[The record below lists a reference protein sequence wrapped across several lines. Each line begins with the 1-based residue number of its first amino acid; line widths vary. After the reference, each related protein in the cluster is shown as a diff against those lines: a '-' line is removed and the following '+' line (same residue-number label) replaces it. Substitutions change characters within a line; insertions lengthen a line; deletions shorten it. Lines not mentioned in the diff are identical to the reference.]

1 MSKEKLQFKNIQ
13 KYKHIYKN
21 WKRADTL
28 DIWCLVNSCFPPLLA
43 ISCETKSNHDMFPPT
58 LRHFYVFT
66 LSFHWLFVISIVI
79 LMAVW
84 LPWIFILRHSSE
96 MRSIQQPW
104 VTTFK
109 RSFWIPKCE
118 RRLPINISKRGFE
131 EKWLDS
137 VTGVSLLFQRFCE
150 YTIGIQWLFSHNVV
164 RVGCFLFQTW
174 WWRRSF
180 LVQSKWCYSEQG

>member
-66 LSFHWLFVISIVI
+66 LSFHWLFVISIFI
-79 LMAVW
+79 LMAV
-84 LPWIFILRHSSE
+84 LITLDFYF
-96 MRSIQQPW
+96 
-104 VTTFK
+104 TTL
-109 RSFWIPKCE
+109 E
-118 RRLPINISKRGFE
+118 RNTLNTTALSYNI
-131 EKWLDS
+131 
-137 VTGVSLLFQRFCE
+137 
-150 YTIGIQWLFSHNVV
+150 
-164 RVGCFLFQTW
+164 
-174 WWRRSF
+174 
-180 LVQSKWCYSEQG
+180 